1 MSMEASQLLPDSMVE
16 LVAVRLRV
24 LGQPLRIRMIGHLA
38 RRSATVQ
45 ELADALDV
53 VQQNVSQHLSILHQ
67 AGILTRCR
75 EGARVRYALADPHV
89 LPLFEQAAASIAL
102 QAEDLVRRIDPDT
115 R

>member
-1 MSMEASQLLPDSMVE
+1 MPTSLADSMVE

-24 LGQPLRIRMIGHLA
+24 LGQPLRIRVISRLA
-38 RRSATVQ
+38 HESATVQ

-53 VQQNVSQHLSILHQ
+53 VQQNVSQHLNILHQ

-75 EGARVRYALADPHV
+75 EGSRVRYTLVDPHV
-89 LPLFEQAAASIAL
+89 LPLLEQAAASIAH
-102 QAEDLVRRIDPDT
+102 QAADLVSRIEFDT